1 MVEPLVRDPWPGSA
15 AVYLEAGLPR
25 AGQRFRNRDLAAT
38 YRRLVRDAEASASGR
53 DEQVEAATG
62 SFYSGFVAE
71 AIERHCR
78 AEVMDSSGTAH
89 PGLLTGADMAL
100 FDRGLRGP
108 GPGVFPDRTRP
119 NSGPWCPRPRSLHQ
133 LHTPEQ

>member
-1 MVEPLVRDPWPGSA
+1 MQPATGCAEGGYPRLPRIVETLAMVEPLFREHWPSSA

-71 AIERHCR
+71 AIETHCR
-78 AEVMDSSGTAH
+78 AEGMDSSGTAH
-89 PGLLTGADMAL
+89 PRPLTGRDTAP
-100 FDRGLRGP
+100 FY
-108 GPGVFPDRTRP
+108 
-119 NSGPWCPRPRSLHQ
+119 
-133 LHTPEQ
+133 

>member
-1 MVEPLVRDPWPGSA
+1 MVEPLFREHWPSSA

-38 YRRLVRDAEASASGR
+38 YRRLVRDAGASASGR

-71 AIERHCR
+71 ALERHCR
-78 AEVMDSSGTAH
+78 PEGLDTSGTAH
-89 PGLLTGADMAL
+89 PH
-100 FDRGLRGP
+100 P
-108 GPGVFPDRTRP
+108 FPCA
-119 NSGPWCPRPRSLHQ
+119 GMG
-133 LHTPEQ
+133 